1 MSLLS
6 LSGFHGALFY
16 LVGTFF
22 DKQLHLNTSWS
33 RSILASLKGL
43 SRKSIN
49 DDDHNDDDDDDDDND
64 NDDDDDVDDNDDED
78 EDDDE
83 DNDHVHLW
91 WCPLNTASFYLKL
104 RKNVFKEQKNS
115 SVQLNW
121 IRLNLFIA
129 CVANASDR
137 IKKKNRP
144 RSNLRT

>member
-22 DKQLHLNTSWS
+22 DKQLHLNTSSS

-43 SRKSIN
+43 SRQSIN

-64 NDDDDDVDDNDDED
+64 NDDDDDDVDDDDDDNDDED

-83 DNDHVHLW
+83 DNDHVHL
-91 WCPLNTASFYLKL
+91 
-104 RKNVFKEQKNS
+104 
-115 SVQLNW
+115 
-121 IRLNLFIA
+121 
-129 CVANASDR
+129 
-137 IKKKNRP
+137 
-144 RSNLRT
+144 